1 MTDLPETPKDRLA
14 PGNSIASVQ
23 AYLRDFANQRD
34 WQQYHNPKN
43 LAMALSV
50 EASELL
56 EIFQW
61 LSAGQAKDLNPQ
73 QREAASHEMADVFLY
88 LLRLADQLDIDL
100 WAAVALKTKL
110 NEERYPADKVR
121 GSSKKYSDYT

>member
-1 MTDLPETPKDRLA
+1 MTDRLESSKDRLA
-14 PGNSIASVQ
+14 PGESIASVQ
-23 AYLRDFANQRD
+23 AYLRDFARQRD

-43 LAMALSV
+43 LVMALSV

-61 LSAGQAKDLNPQ
+61 LSPEQAENLNPQ

-88 LLRLADQLDIDL
+88 LLRLADQLGYRP
-100 WAAVALKTKL
+100 VG
-110 NEERYPADKVR
+110 R
-121 GSSKKYSDYT
+121 GRAQNKAK